1 VSLGPRWTPN
11 PLVGDWAYGEGE
23 GARVTSPNRGHAGG
37 TAVRMRLD
45 WTFGLIAAGVFAV
58 APAGAQSLV
67 AQGGANAYP
76 GIAVAPTAR
85 TAPPA
90 RSRLEPA
97 RSILRNLVGAWRFEI
112 WFAGNIDGPPDVSGT
127 RVIKT
132 LYDDLRVEWTE
143 ELDHSPIRGQGIVG
157 FDERSSRFFGIA
169 VDSAGSGAEFTT
181 GILEDA
187 EPLITFHPL
196 SLGPDVSPAEQ
207 LVRSS
212 ALSILDPNHFTW
224 MALDRGWRAVFTRQ
238 Q

>member
-1 VSLGPRWTPN
+1 M
-11 PLVGDWAYGEGE
+11 
-23 GARVTSPNRGHAGG
+23 
-37 TAVRMRLD
+37 RMRLD
-45 WTFGLIAAGVFAV
+45 CRFGLIATGVLVGAT
-58 APAGAQSLV
+58 AGAQHLG

-76 GIAVAPTAR
+76 GVGVTVAPTTR
-85 TAPPA
+85 PAPPA

-97 RSILRNLVGAWRFEI
+97 RSILRNLVGTWRFEI

-157 FDERSSRFFGIA
+157 FDERSSRFFSIS

-181 GILEDA
+181 GTLEDA
-187 EPLITFHPL
+187 EPLITFRPL
-196 SLGPDVSPAEQ
+196 SFGPGVSPAEQ

-224 MALDRGWRAVFTRQ
+224 TALDRGWRALFTRQ